1 MAQGRRAWR
10 KERERLESSHCIIS
24 AERVVNLDQIHAT
37 LYQHNKERIEK
48 SAIKPNLIRY
58 AETSM
63 KTGFGLKY
71 IYDYLAV
78 PFLQLQ
84 VSNPHFELRHGSFN

>member
-1 MAQGRRAWR
+1 M
-10 KERERLESSHCIIS
+10 
-24 AERVVNLDQIHAT
+24 NLDQIHAT

-84 VSNPHFELRHGSFN
+84 VSIKPFQHVQLFINFLKDGDATQAIGSQGS

>member
-1 MAQGRRAWR
+1 MDTLFKARSGRGG
-10 KERERLESSHCIIS
+10 ESKDHVISFCIIS
-24 AERVVNLDQIHAT
+24 TERVVNLDQIHAT

-84 VSNPHFELRHGSFN
+84 VSIKHFQHVQ